1 MGRRFGAA
9 CVFTADQRGGPQPLP
24 PCCRLAWGDP
34 RSDRRPRQL
43 QRAAVRSSE
52 SPIPT
57 WRGLLTARPSPVPTR
72 QAPSVLPGPRG
83 SPSRPRLPAPHP
95 CRWLK
100 AFPAPAIPRAATRVR
115 PGRPE
120 DTATLSGSSHSATGA
135 CRGTGGRRYLNKQ
148 SDRCRMSCVGGG
160 MAMGESAKSESPRH
174 VTGHDSAP
182 RCARVFPPDSRSLS
196 ALGCRRLRVPVAPG
210 TVSLMRVG

>member
-24 PCCRLAWGDP
+24 PCCRLAWVDP

-57 WRGLLTARPSPVPTR
+57 WRAGSRQRDHLQSPRGKLPPSFQAREEAPPSARPTPAAGSKPSPLLR
-72 QAPSVLPGPRG
+72 FQEQLPGCVPGAPRIQ
-83 SPSRPRLPAPHP
+83 RP
-95 CRWLK
+95 
-100 AFPAPAIPRAATRVR
+100 
-115 PGRPE
+115 
-120 DTATLSGSSHSATGA
+120 LSGSSRSATGA